1 MGGGPEGWRASWS
14 HLRRSGTSAVGR
26 QEEGNEPD
34 EARPGPGLV
43 PSGEPGAGQASVPLE
58 GRAIRA
64 QPTVGT
70 GKVPECCSGSG
81 VRCRLPPSRRDFSH
95 RAGERER
102 GRTLLGE
109 KGLVR
114 AKQGVRVPA
123 TLAKMHPEALVPPKD
138 PAAECGPGVS
148 ATAAGRVE
156 GRTEEG
162 DKFQK
167 HTQTKKKKK

>member
-1 MGGGPEGWRASWS
+1 MP
-14 HLRRSGTSAVGR
+14 
-26 QEEGNEPD
+26 
-34 EARPGPGLV
+34 
-43 PSGEPGAGQASVPLE
+43 
-58 GRAIRA
+58 
-64 QPTVGT
+64 
-70 GKVPECCSGSG
+70 SG

-167 HTQTKKKKK
+167 HTQTQKKKVKKQKKRSLGAESGILERAGAQAPTRSP

>member
-1 MGGGPEGWRASWS
+1 M
-14 HLRRSGTSAVGR
+14 
-26 QEEGNEPD
+26 
-34 EARPGPGLV
+34 
-43 PSGEPGAGQASVPLE
+43 
-58 GRAIRA
+58 
-64 QPTVGT
+64 
-70 GKVPECCSGSG
+70 
-81 VRCRLPPSRRDFSH
+81 RCRLPPSRRDFSH

-162 DKFQK
+162 DKLQK
-167 HTQTKKKKK
+167 HTQTKKKKSKKAEEKKPRGGKRDPGESRRPGPHAEPLNRGDADAAGRGEGRASRCGCGGDKRPVVFQS